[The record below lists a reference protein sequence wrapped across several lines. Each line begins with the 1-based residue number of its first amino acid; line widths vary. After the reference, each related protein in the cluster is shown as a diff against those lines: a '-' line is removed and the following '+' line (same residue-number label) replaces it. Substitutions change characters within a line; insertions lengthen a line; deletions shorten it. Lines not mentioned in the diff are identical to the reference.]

1 MRKTDKIYAYPAHGK
16 EMIQCA
22 SKPKSKEMEIKEDED
37 YKLPN
42 NSNYITKRKSIK
54 FDFRIP
60 KRKKQNEFEL
70 KFLEVKNSIDK
81 IYFYDKTKSGEDSRF
96 ETKESVFTTKLLTP
110 KLCTAIINASKSIA
124 KSRIKKYKLLSS
136 SVCDHEVIDRDGWN
150 TARHCHA
157 ATTDL
162 ELDLL
167 EKSFR
172 KMNSS
177 PNSNKWSNCLSLF
190 RPHRF

>member
-37 YKLPN
+37 YTLPN

-70 KFLEVKNSIDK
+70 KFLEVKP
-81 IYFYDKTKSGEDSRF
+81 FQTKN
-96 ETKESVFTTKLLTP
+96 
-110 KLCTAIINASKSIA
+110 I
-124 KSRIKKYKLLSS
+124 
-136 SVCDHEVIDRDGWN
+136 W
-150 TARHCHA
+150 HA
-157 ATTDL
+157 PMHIRSTTDTHL
-162 ELDLL
+162 RSMTDTH
-167 EKSFR
+167 FR
-172 KMNSS
+172 SMTDTH
-177 PNSNKWSNCLSLF
+177 F
-190 RPHRF
+190 RSKNGKV